1 VSGGTPPYSY
11 VWSTGA
17 SDTAM
22 LGGLAPGTYCLT
34 VTDANGCSASAC
46 GTVQPYDCSLF
57 ALTFQLTE
65 PLCADSANG
74 SITAIPQNASM
85 PVQYQW
91 STGAQ
96 TATLTDIP
104 AGTYSVTATDAAG
117 CTIADTIALTAPAR
131 IFTLVEIEPVVCH
144 GDSTGGIFLVTGGG
158 TPPYTWMW
166 HTGDTTHNIEGI
178 PSGYYSVIIEDAH
191 GCQATDTIFVPEPP
205 LLEAT
210 VHTTPVSSA
219 TAADGTAWFT
229 ASGGTPPYTWQWSTG
244 STDSTLVGLPPGEY
258 CLTLTDALGCTATDC
273 DTIPA
278 FDCSQLAL
286 SLEGYLISCN
296 GDSTAGQI
304 QAMVS
309 GGTAPYTFSWS
320 DGSTGQINPINQAG
334 LHSVTVTDANNCM
347 AIDSIVLTAQTAT
360 IELSATAEPE
370 SCNCA
375 GDGSITLNVSGTY
388 PPFDIAWC
396 DGQTGPVA
404 ANLSQCT
411 APQLCVTVT
420 DSVGCV
426 ASATYNLPEPEDDIP
441 PVALAQ
447 DVTVFLDAAGQATLD
462 AAQVDAGSSD
472 NCTLDSMWLSQT
484 AFDC

>member
-1 VSGGTPPYSY
+1 MVSVSGGTPPYSY
-11 VWSTGA
+11 FWPATGDSSQSIQNLTAGSYGVWV
-17 SDTAM
+17 SDT
-22 LGGLAPGTYCLT
+22 
-34 VTDANGCSASAC
+34 DGCSDSATVQVPEPLPLMITMATTDETAVGAADGTASA
-46 GTVQPYDCSLF
+46 TVS
-57 ALTFQLTE
+57 
-65 PLCADSANG
+65 
-74 SITAIPQNASM
+74 
-85 PVQYQW
+85 
-91 STGAQ
+91 
-96 TATLTDIP
+96 
-104 AGTYSVTATDAAG
+104 
-117 CTIADTIALTAPAR
+117 
-131 IFTLVEIEPVVCH
+131 
-144 GDSTGGIFLVTGGG
+144 GG

-166 HTGDTTHNIEGI
+166 HTGDTTHSIEGI
-178 PSGYYSVIIEDAH
+178 PSGYYSVLIQDAH
-191 GCQATDTIFVPEPP
+191 GCQSTDSIFVPEPP
-205 LLEAT
+205 LLVAT

-244 STDSTLVGLPPGEY
+244 STDSTLAGLPPGEY
-258 CLTLTDALGCTATDC
+258 CLTLTDALGCTATAC
-273 DTIPA
+273 DTIPV
-278 FDCSQLAL
+278 FDCSQLAV
-286 SLEGYLISCN
+286 SLEGYFISCN
-296 GDSTAGQI
+296 GDSTAGQV

-370 SCNCA
+370 SCTCA

-426 ASATYNLPEPEDDIP
+426 TWGTYSLPDPEDDIP

-447 DVTVFLDAAGQATLD
+447 DVTIFLDAAGQATLD

-484 AFDC
+484 AFDCSHLGQQTVVLTVMDGSGLTAQDTALVTVIDNLFQQVICPPSMTLVSCDMGVETKRS